1 MLRSIDSW
9 KPRAAAAQAVLA
21 ALAILAALAALAAIN
36 AGPATAAQV
45 TVVDMIP
52 HSSSAESNTDSE
64 PNLAVDPANPLRMA
78 ATAFTP
84 NPDLKDPSHAVIYLS
99 EDGGNTWRFK
109 AVLPAA
115 KGSVC
120 IHPFCDVT
128 LRFATTSGKLYIS
141 DLTDDA
147 QENITL
153 RLSRFDDVF
162 APGPAVPVI
171 LGTWTG
177 KNPDTPDQP
186 YIQAATVLGGE
197 GAGEDRVFVGINDA
211 RAALQPK
218 TASVD
223 VNSNAGATPPAASV
237 AVPIEA
243 RPVPSPPGRD
253 GSAVRT
259 AIHASGTVYAAFF
272 GPRPGNVADVVVVRD
287 DHWGKGTPPF
297 SDLKDAAS
305 VPGVVVQQISYTG
318 NESNLGTQKVGR
330 SQISLAVDPNDAA
343 SVWLAWGDGTG
354 ASFTLH
360 LRHSSDGGQTWSN
373 GDLRQVIGATNP
385 ALAVNSRGEV
395 GFLYQQHVITAAAF
409 WITTLEI
416 SADGFATVPT
426 PIVLSQALQESS
438 QTTGNNPIGDYEH
451 LLAVGKDFFG
461 VFSADN
467 TPDLSLFPQKVA
479 YQREHSF
486 PLQTL
491 WTDASHTFTAQ
502 ASIDPFFF
510 HVTTLLP
517 HQDFFVRDW
526 TDASGHDPGLEPS
539 THSVFYFTSDVWSR
553 VTDTAPGGLPSASA
567 PQYDE
572 PQEAMGG
579 PNYAFVRVG
588 RKAAAPPGSPDVQV
602 SAHFLYS
609 DFGVG
614 MEYKPLPGATQ
625 SDPVLNFA
633 ANETEHVL
641 PDGQGLSWLLPP
653 AHSSHICMAVEISA
667 PGDLFAQPDLENHV
681 PGWPTLDTAVLYD
694 NNKAQRN
701 TIFPKG
707 KHHAKVRYYA
717 LARNAADYKRD
728 LYLRFDAPPSV
739 LRRLGPVEVDSC
751 GSKPVQYKTGSVL
764 TLPAMAPGEVR
775 PVRVSIAL
783 LAAPPH
789 DLDLPLSFTE
799 VTDPGPAG
807 NPRDGFAISPEPS
820 TVEAAARYDLVFARA
835 VLTRAGIIDHDP
847 TAATLAAKTRDL
859 LVANPAISAAQYV
872 AFLKQQAAQLGQV
885 VAALPRP
892 SSACGP
898 SPVLDLE
905 HLLSALGAGDPG
917 VVTAAHSDFL
927 QSLDTALTLHQL
939 ATGQ

>member
-1 MLRSIDSW
+1 MLRSGDSW
-9 KPRAAAAQAVLA
+9 KPRAAAALGALA
-21 ALAILAALAALAAIN
+21 AMVALAAIT
-36 AGPATAAQV
+36 ARPAAAVQV

-52 HSSSAESNTDSE
+52 NSSSGESNTDSE
-64 PNLAVDPANPLRMA
+64 PNLAVDPAHPLRMA

-99 EDGGNTWRFK
+99 EDGGNTWRFQ
-109 AVLPAA
+109 AVLPAS

-120 IHPFCDVT
+120 VHPFCDVT
-128 LRFATTSGKLYIS
+128 LRFAGTSGRLYIS

-147 QENITL
+147 QQNVTL

-162 APGPAVPVI
+162 APGPAKPIV

-177 KNPDTPDQP
+177 KYPDTPDQP
-186 YIQAATVLGGE
+186 YIQATTVLGGE

-211 RAALQPK
+211 RASVQPK
-218 TASVD
+218 TATVD
-223 VNSNAGATPPAASV
+223 VNSDAGATPPPPSI

-243 RPVPSPPGRD
+243 RPVPSPPDRD

-259 AIHASGTVYAAFF
+259 AIHASGTVYAAFY

-287 DHWGKGTPPF
+287 DHWGKGPQPF
-297 SDLKDAAS
+297 TDLKDAGS

-318 NESNLGTQKVGR
+318 AESKLGTQKVGR
-330 SQISLAVDPNDAA
+330 SQISLAVDPNDAT
-343 SVWLAWGDGTG
+343 SVWLVWGDGVG
-354 ASFTLH
+354 AGFTLH
-360 LRHSSDGGQTWSN
+360 LRHSSDSGQTWSS
-373 GDLRQVIGATNP
+373 GDLRQVVGATNP

-395 GFLYQQHVITAAAF
+395 GFLYQQHVFTGLTF

-426 PIVLSQALQESS
+426 PIVLAKSFQESA
-438 QTTGNNPIGDYEH
+438 QTTGDNPIGDYDH

-467 TPDLSLFPQKVA
+467 TPDPSLFPQGVS
-479 YQREHSF
+479 YQREHNF
-486 PLQTL
+486 ATQTL
-491 WTDASHTFTAQ
+491 WTDGTHSGTAQ
-502 ASIDPFFF
+502 TSIDPFFF

-517 HQDFFVRDW
+517 FQDFFVRDW

-539 THSVFYFTSDVWSR
+539 THSVFYTTSDVWNR
-553 VTDTAPGGLPSASA
+553 VTDTASDTPGGLSSASA
-567 PQYDE
+567 PQHKD
-572 PQEAMGG
+572 PQDAMGG
-579 PNYAFVRVG
+579 QNFAFLRVG
-588 RKAAAPPGSPDVQV
+588 RKGIAPVGGDVQV
-602 SAHFLYS
+602 TAHLLYS

-614 MEYKPLPGATQ
+614 MKYEALPGPAQ
-625 SDPVLNFA
+625 GDPVLNFPSA
-633 ANETEHVL
+633 ETEQVL
-641 PDGQGLSWLLPP
+641 PDGQGLSWLLP
-653 AHSSHICMAVEISA
+653 ANHSTHVCMAVEISA
-667 PGDLFAQPDLENHV
+667 PGDPFDQPDLLGNV

-701 TIFPKG
+701 IIYPQG

-717 LARNAADYKRD
+717 LARNAAAFQRD

-751 GSKPVQYKTGSVL
+751 GAKPVQYKTGSVL

-807 NPRDGFAISPEPS
+807 NPRDGFAIAPEPT
-820 TVEAAARYDLVFARA
+820 TVEAAARYNLVFARA
-835 VLTRAGIIDHDP
+835 VLTRAGIIDHDA
-847 TAATLAAKTRDL
+847 TAVALAAQTRDL
-859 LVANPAISAAQYV
+859 LAGNPVISAAKYV
-872 AFLKQQAAQLGQV
+872 AFLKQQAPQLGLV

-892 SSACGP
+892 RSACGL

-917 VVTAAHSDFL
+917 ALTAAHSDFL

-939 ATGQ
+939 AAAQ

>member
-1 MLRSIDSW
+1 MLRCKDGW
-9 KPRAAAAQAVLA
+9 KPRAAAAALA
-21 ALAILAALAALAAIN
+21 AMAAIAALAAGTARPAA
-36 AGPATAAQV
+36 AQQV

-52 HSSSAESNTDSE
+52 NSSSSESNTDSE
-64 PNLAVDPANPLRMA
+64 PNLAVDPAHPLRMA

-109 AVLPAA
+109 AVLPAS

-128 LRFATTSGKLYIS
+128 LRFAGTSGRLYIS

-147 QENITL
+147 QQNVTL

-162 APGPAVPVI
+162 AAGPAVPVI
-171 LGTWTG
+171 LGTWKG
-177 KNPDTPDQP
+177 KVPDTPDQP
-186 YIQAATVLGGE
+186 YIEATTVLGGE

-211 RAALQPK
+211 RAQIQPK
-218 TASVD
+218 TATVD

-243 RPVPSPPGRD
+243 RPVASPPTRD

-259 AIHASGTVYAAFF
+259 AIHASGTVYAAFY

-287 DHWGKGTPPF
+287 DHWGKGPQPF
-297 SDLKDAAS
+297 TDLKAGAI
-305 VPGVVVQQISYTG
+305 PGVVVQQIPYTG
-318 NESNLGTQKVGR
+318 AESNLGTQKVGR
-330 SQISLAVDPNDAA
+330 SQISLAVDPNDFK
-343 SVWLAWGDGTG
+343 SVWLAWGDGNG

-360 LRHSSDGGQTWSN
+360 LRHSDDSGQTWSN
-373 GDLRQVIGATNP
+373 GDLRQVVGATNP

-395 GFLYQQHVITAAAF
+395 GFLYQQHVSTGIIF
-409 WITTLEI
+409 WLTTLEI
-416 SADGFATVPT
+416 SADSFATAPT
-426 PIVLSQALQESS
+426 PIVLAKSLQESA
-438 QTTGNNPIGDYEH
+438 QTTGPENNPIGDYDH

-467 TPDLSLFPQKVA
+467 TPDMSLFPQKVS

-486 PLQTL
+486 SVQTL
-491 WTDASHTFTAQ
+491 WTDGTHTFTAQ
-502 ASIDPFFF
+502 PSIDPFFF

-517 HQDFFVRDW
+517 YQDFFVRDW

-539 THSVFYFTSDVWSR
+539 THSVFYFTSDVWNR
-553 VTDTAPGGLPSASA
+553 VTDMASDTPAGLPTASA
-567 PQYDE
+567 PQYND
-572 PQEAMGG
+572 PQDAMGG
-579 PNYAFVRVG
+579 QNYAFVRVG
-588 RKAAAPPGSPDVQV
+588 RKAAAPSGSPDVQV
-602 SAHFLYS
+602 TAHFLYS
-609 DFGVG
+609 NFGVG
-614 MEYKPLPGATQ
+614 MQYVPLPGAAP
-625 SDPVLNFA
+625 SDATLNFGA
-633 ANETEHVL
+633 GDTEQVL
-641 PDGQGLSWLLPP
+641 ADGQGVSWLLPP
-653 AHSSHICMAVEISA
+653 DHSSHICMAVEISA
-667 PGDLFAQPDLENHV
+667 PGDDFALPDLNGKV

-701 TIFPKG
+701 TIYPQG
-707 KHHAKVRYYA
+707 KHHTKVHYYA
-717 LARNAADYKRD
+717 LARNAADFQRD
-728 LYLRFDAPPSV
+728 VYLRFDAPAAV

-751 GSKPVQYKTGSVL
+751 GAKPVQYKTGSVL
-764 TLPAMAPGEVR
+764 TLPAMAAGEVR

-789 DLDLPLSFTE
+789 PVELPLSFTE

-807 NPRDGFAISPEPS
+807 NPRDGFAIVPRPS

-835 VLTRAGIIDHDP
+835 VLTRAGIIDHDA
-847 TAATLAAKTRDL
+847 TAADLAAKTRDF
-859 LVANPAISAAQYV
+859 LVGNPAISAAKYV
-872 AFLKQQAAQLGQV
+872 AFLKQQAPQLGQV

-892 SSACGP
+892 RSACGP

-917 VVTAAHSDFL
+917 AVTAAHSDFL
-927 QSLDTALTLHQL
+927 QSLDTALTLAQL
-939 ATGQ
+939 AAAP